1 MHRVRRLRWWLGGLA
16 LVLAAAL
23 VMAAYLLRGERWSS
37 MFERTPMELVRYTER
52 RLDGH
57 PTLQRVFGS
66 ALEAVR
72 RNLEREPPANLPNLG
87 KGQRPHTLAV
97 IGYDGAGRPKA
108 VSGAP
113 STNNGAN
120 ATTLIARVD
129 ELIAAMAAAM
139 PGQVLELAPGTY
151 NLQKP
156 LTTGHAGAS
165 SQPIVLRAA
174 KPGSVE
180 IVVTA
185 LTGMVVSQPYWVFE
199 NLNWRGACLQHDEC
213 EHAYHVVGPARSTV
227 IVNNRISD
235 FNAHIKINGEGGAW
249 PDNGLLQFTT
259 LTNSAPRRTALPV
272 SLVDLVGASGWQIA
286 DNHVERIAK
295 DGGSRISYGVCV
307 KGAGQQARVE
317 RNLVVCTPER
327 ISQPGLRVG
336 ISLGCGATDRA
347 FCRDGRCEVELSNSV
362 VANNV
367 VAHCNDFG
375 IDLHRARNAVVA
387 HNTLVNSAGID
398 ARHEATQAVAVG
410 NLLEGRVRARDG
422 ARLDAHD
429 NAIVNPLASLLIEPN
444 ALDLRWHETSDGTRS
459 TPETERDFC
468 GLRRPPISPPGAT
481 VQPTCDA
488 PR

>member
-1 MHRVRRLRWWLGGLA
+1 MLGPMPTRLRAMHRVRRLRWWLGGLA

-113 STNNGAN
+113 STSNGAN

-185 LTGMVVSQPYWVFE
+185 LTGMVVNQPYWVFE

-272 SLVDLVGASGWQIA
+272 SLVDLVGASGAIA
-286 DNHVERIAK
+286 NAEHNE
-295 DGGSRISYGVCV
+295 
-307 KGAGQQARVE
+307 GAD
-317 RNLVVCTPER
+317 
-327 ISQPGLRVG
+327 I
-336 ISLGCGATDRA
+336 D
-347 FCRDGRCEVELSNSV
+347 ELK
-362 VANNV
+362 
-367 VAHCNDFG
+367 
-375 IDLHRARNAVVA
+375 
-387 HNTLVNSAGID
+387 
-398 ARHEATQAVAVG
+398 VAVIFVDEGTSMKRFTARAKGRG
-410 NLLEGRVRARDG
+410 NRILKPTCHITVTVGDAKEGR
-422 ARLDAHD
+422 
-429 NAIVNPLASLLIEPN
+429 
-444 ALDLRWHETSDGTRS
+444 
-459 TPETERDFC
+459 
-468 GLRRPPISPPGAT
+468 
-481 VQPTCDA
+481 
-488 PR
+488 